1 MIEDKIFNSMVNLS
15 REMYE
20 EAELSHECSLCGELM
35 NTSEFYMRKIDNGE
49 QEIST
54 TTPYLFICKECWKE
68 LPSEGK

>member
-1 MIEDKIFNSMVNLS
+1 MLEDKIFDSISGLNKD
-15 REMYE
+15 MYE
-20 EAELSHECSLCGELM
+20 EAELAHKCSLCGALLET
-35 NTSEFYMRKIDNGE
+35 NNSYMRKIDNGE